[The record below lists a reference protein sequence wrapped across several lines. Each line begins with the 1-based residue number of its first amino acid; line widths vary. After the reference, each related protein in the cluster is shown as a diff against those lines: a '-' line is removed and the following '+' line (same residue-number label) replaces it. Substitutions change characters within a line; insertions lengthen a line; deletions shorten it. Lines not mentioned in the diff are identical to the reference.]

1 MLDSYN
7 RFALI
12 MAALVG
18 AMCLVL
24 GVVAKNLFLL
34 LVAGG
39 IFYTVIVAVG
49 SAAGYGSCGTAVP
62 AVQYWY
68 WYWYWQQQYRYYSQ

>member
-39 IFYTVIVAVG
+39 IFDTVIKEFRKG
-49 SAAGYGSCGTAVP
+49 
-62 AVQYWY
+62 
-68 WYWYWQQQYRYYSQ
+68 